1 VSERLIFV
9 CSHGKED
16 AERATLAF
24 VAANIAATVGK
35 QTAILLTIE
44 GVWLGTEGGTEGIAH
59 EGMPVLSELY
69 AEFVENGGEV
79 WLCGA
84 CTKPRGIGED
94 QVGTGA
100 RIVGAGMVIEEVSGG
115 AKMMSFA

>member
-1 VSERLIFV
+1 MSERLIFV

-44 GVWLGTEGGTEGIAH
+44 GVWLGTEGGTDGIAYA
-59 EGMPVLSELY
+59 GMPALSDVY
-69 AEFVENGGEV
+69 AEFIENSGEV

-84 CTKPRGIGED
+84 CTTPRGIGED
-94 QVGTGA
+94 QLGPAA
-100 RIVGAGMVIEEVSGG
+100 RIVGAGMVIEEVSDG
-115 AKMMSFA
+115 AKMMTFA